1 MINFQFMLFICCHIN
16 ESLSFYQEQRIVGV
30 ISKVLLV
37 IYRDESL
44 NQSEVINLVIHF
56 IRKLE
61 RH

>member
-1 MINFQFMLFICCHIN
+1 MIDFQFMLFICCHIT
-16 ESLSFYQEQRIVGV
+16 ESFYHEKRIVGV
-30 ISKVLLV
+30 IGKVLLV

-44 NQSEVINLVIHF
+44 NHSEVINSVIHA